1 MRRAQMEARIQRN
14 MAQAVKMEE
23 KRKEHFWEK
32 KAHHEALRHDLGV
45 LWCLH
50 FIQTTRVHLTMTW
63 VVLFSTLSAF
73 RARSRLDMYHTQA
86 RAARAHGA
94 RAVIESS
101 SKYLAGAAVSY
112 DPQCY

>member
-1 MRRAQMEARIQRN
+1 MGGLFFEFERVSRPSRSAQALVEKKQSEDRHRKQMRRAQMEARIQRN

-50 FIQTTRVHLTMTW
+50 AIDATRLHQTRPW
-63 VVLFSTLSAF
+63 VVCF
-73 RARSRLDMYHTQA
+73 RF
-86 RAARAHGA
+86 
-94 RAVIESS
+94 
-101 SKYLAGAAVSY
+101 
-112 DPQCY
+112 